1 MNKERRKRIKEAMEA
16 LDTVHDILID
26 VCDEEQEAFD
36 NLPEGIQNGE
46 RGEQMNEYITSR
58 RSQSRST
65 RSTTSSAPWTTS
77 RRAEIRAD
85 ESIAMFMD
93 EQDAI
98 RDREIFV
105 HNLGEL
111 LSQTRD
117 GVVSCELIDAEKPTE
132 HVVVTYRN
140 GYTKKIGTHMD
151 SYAAIIRDV
160 ASRFQ

>member
-1 MNKERRKRIKEAMEA
+1 MRANESMAM
-16 LDTVHDILID
+16 L
-26 VCDEEQEAFD
+26 
-36 NLPEGIQNGE
+36 
-46 RGEQMNEYITSR
+46 
-58 RSQSRST
+58 
-65 RSTTSSAPWTTS
+65 
-77 RRAEIRAD
+77 
-85 ESIAMFMD
+85 MD
-93 EQDAI
+93 ERDAI
-98 RDREIFV
+98 HDREIFV

-140 GYTKKIGTHMD
+140 GYTKKIGTYMD

>member
-1 MNKERRKRIKEAMEA
+1 MERANESMAM
-16 LDTVHDILID
+16 L
-26 VCDEEQEAFD
+26 
-36 NLPEGIQNGE
+36 
-46 RGEQMNEYITSR
+46 
-58 RSQSRST
+58 
-65 RSTTSSAPWTTS
+65 
-77 RRAEIRAD
+77 
-85 ESIAMFMD
+85 MD

-98 RDREIFV
+98 HDREIFV

-117 GVVSCELIDAEKPTE
+117 GVVSCELVDAEKPTE

-151 SYAAIIRDV
+151 SYAAIVRDV